1 MHISVCHLTM
11 FSLCDFTVTW
21 VQLMWVKQMDA
32 NMDGMIDFDE
42 FVVATMHMHQLEENN
57 SKKWQSRSSAA
68 FAKLDM
74 DGDGYI
80 TADELKVAMGLKS
93 SVSILLDEADTDRD
107 GRISLPEFQ
116 KLLHQASLGSR
127 TNHNHPH
134 HRH

>member
-21 VQLMWVKQMDA
+21 AQLMWVKQMDA

-80 TADELKVAMGLKS
+80 TADELKV
-93 SVSILLDEADTDRD
+93 VSWFLFCLQMELVDLCPACEATTMFEIIEKVIQLV
-107 GRISLPEFQ
+107 GCV
-116 KLLHQASLGSR
+116 GSR
-127 TNHNHPH
+127 PFF
-134 HRH
+134 

>member
-21 VQLMWVKQMDA
+21 AQLMWVKQMDA

-68 FAKLDM
+68 FAKLDV

-80 TADELKVAMGLKS
+80 TADELKF
-93 SVSILLDEADTDRD
+93 VSWFLFL
-107 GRISLPEFQ
+107 F
-116 KLLHQASLGSR
+116 
-127 TNHNHPH
+127 TNETC
-134 HRH
+134 